1 MYILAVRA
9 GRRRSLRPAQ
19 VSPKRDKPDF
29 DIHRKMVRRDPLKL
43 AKPCAR
49 VAAQRLNWP
58 SALSATMSTAD
69 ELFANNR

>member
-1 MYILAVRA
+1 MDDRNA
-9 GRRRSLRPAQ
+9 
-19 VSPKRDKPDF
+19 DKPDF

-69 ELFANNR
+69 EIFANNR